1 MFFSTE
7 FSIPTTSLNVH
18 GAGVSPTPTFGGGF
32 GSPQFGGPQ
41 RGGSRTASYTVTND
55 MDTGIGGQVGKFM
68 GISAMPAYK
77 NKSPEE
83 LRWEDYQAGDKGTQ
97 WGFVQEDIWYSL
109 FHLHGNVFNEVDC
122 H

>member
-1 MFFSTE
+1 VFFSTE

-18 GAGVSPTPTFGGGF
+18 GAGVSPTPTFGGSF

-55 MDTGIGGQVGKFM
+55 MDTGIGAQVGKFM